1 MNKLIEGCKFCGHPL
16 KLSDICGEV
25 RYGLGSLLRI
35 KCKKCNKVTSVPSG
49 KRHSRLDDH
58 ASRAFDVNTKLAL
71 GVYENSIISIIFIM

>member
-35 KCKKCNKVTSVPSG
+35 NCKQCKKSTFVPSG
-49 KRHSRLDDH
+49 KRCSRL
-58 ASRAFDVNTKLAL
+58 RAIDVNTKLAF